1 MGRLL
6 DALRTDSETAK
17 SANPAN
23 PAKLPDD
30 PPEDSQIRKIR
41 NGGDAETRAARI
53 AKSQESQRLADMRA
67 HLLALAAADHL
78 PADLVHALP
87 DADVI
92 TCKDETDATL
102 TAYLRALQASRD
114 MDQGLIPQ
122 GWGGA
127 VAASCEHCGPVWLWP
142 GAPARVLWC
151 PWCFRRMAGKWIPRP
166 KVNCRDCK
174 HFIPNAR
181 NPQAGGG
188 DCSAGHDGRWP
199 MQLHRCDAW
208 RPKDL
213 VDG

>member
-1 MGRLL
+1 MKLAELIRGAVATATPATPATQAPPVASVATVAVANAPENAPAASADLRARLL
-6 DALRTDSETAK
+6 TL
-17 SANPAN
+17 
-23 PAKLPDD
+23 
-30 PPEDSQIRKIR
+30 
-41 NGGDAETRAARI
+41 AE
-53 AKSQESQRLADMRA
+53 
-67 HLLALAAADHL
+67 ADHL

-87 DADVI
+87 DADVM
-92 TCKDETDATL
+92 TCKGETDATL
-102 TAYLRALQASRD
+102 TAFLRALQASRD

-142 GAPARVLWC
+142 GAPARVQAC
-151 PWCFRRMAGKWIPRP
+151 PWCFRRRAGKWIPRP

-188 DCSAGHDGRWP
+188 DCAAGHDGRWP